1 MQENR
6 IKMVNLAF
14 LLKQM
19 RVLRQMEV
27 CTHSYFLIG
36 CYKNERETQNA
47 IKYLRTKFVLF
58 IVMTTLSVVNRFKLV
73 FYVSI
78 QEFTENSD
86 IDWTKFIQ
94 EIDTQLYTKYGL
106 TEQEVDFIEEK

>member
-1 MQENR
+1 
-6 IKMVNLAF
+6 
-14 LLKQM
+14 M

-36 CYKNERETQNA
+36 CYENEREIQNA
-47 IKYLRTKFVLF
+47 IKYLKTKFVRF

-73 FYVSI
+73 FYVPI

-94 EIDTQLYTKYGL
+94 DIDTQLYTKYGL
-106 TEQEVDFIEEK
+106 TEQEVDFIEEKIKPIHIGM